1 MLQPEITI
9 VAWMKCKGSSR
20 ARFGCCRLR
29 RWTRV
34 GKANTWS
41 QHQWQT
47 DRHIIWPQAACKTN
61 LFACLW
67 DRYLVG
73 RFVLSISVCCSAPR
87 LSTACVL
94 WNAGLSLLSNVV
106 AKCLENS
113 SLCCKECPGLLGL
126 IDWLYVTVQC
136 FVESTVTCKYVY
148 ISISLASEF
157 FIYYCIYTLNFVCV
171 NRMSKREGIFRS
183 SSRRRLDGGD
193 LWMERAVC
201 WTLTHRRHLIMR
213 EQGSHSKT
221 LLAALTSTTNHYVWS
236 SSSSI
241 LLHPLLHSTATD
253 RAS

>member
-1 MLQPEITI
+1 MLDSLFSPMLLPS
-9 VAWMKCKGSSR
+9 AWKIHLC
-20 ARFGCCRLR
+20 
-29 RWTRV
+29 
-34 GKANTWS
+34 
-41 QHQWQT
+41 
-47 DRHIIWPQAACKTN
+47 
-61 LFACLW
+61 
-67 DRYLVG
+67 
-73 RFVLSISVCCSAPR
+73 
-87 LSTACVL
+87 
-94 WNAGLSLLSNVV
+94 V
-106 AKCLENS
+106 AKS
-113 SLCCKECPGLLGL
+113 ALGCWDWL
-126 IDWLYVTVQC
+126 FDWLYVTVQC

-213 EQGSHSKT
+213 EPGSHSKT

-236 SSSSI
+236 SSSSSSSI